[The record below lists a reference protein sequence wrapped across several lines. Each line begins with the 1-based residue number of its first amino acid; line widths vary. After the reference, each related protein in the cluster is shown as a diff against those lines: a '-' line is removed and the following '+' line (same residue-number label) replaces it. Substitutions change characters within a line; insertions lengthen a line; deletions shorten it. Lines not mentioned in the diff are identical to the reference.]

1 MQSLHFFPPAFLLLW
16 YYTKVN
22 EHLMR
27 VSRRFKGKKMKWGRQ
42 WCLLNLNKLPV
53 YSEEDKRL
61 STAEEQLRKGMEK
74 VIEFYIMGFFTWQ
87 CEYYWISP
95 ITIKITQKQNSV
107 KACYETLT
115 ISMEVSATKTAH
127 RNVSEKEY
135 SGIFFSIELNYGVMW
150 ILIRA
155 YRKKWKWELQ
165 KMSMQKGKDFTVTAG
180 TVNIKRWNI
189 CIIGNVLHT
198 ISLFNRLSL
207 ATSPQSLAYQVF
219 FGRGDIFTW
228 NMISY
233 CFTDC
238 RWELK
243 VSRFKLLNVGL
254 KTAFVWL
261 QKIAL
266 KWYCITSPSFRTF
279 LSSPQPKFISVP
291 CTLFI

>member
-1 MQSLHFFPPAFLLLW
+1 MQSLHFFPLH
-16 YYTKVN
+16 YYYYGITQRWMNISWECLEGSK
-22 EHLMR
+22 E
-27 VSRRFKGKKMKWGRQ
+27 KKRGRQ

-135 SGIFFSIELNYGVMW
+135 SGIFFFSIELNYGVMW

-155 YRKKWKWELQ
+155 YRRNENGNCEKCLCT
-165 KMSMQKGKDFTVTAG
+165 KGK
-180 TVNIKRWNI
+180 
-189 CIIGNVLHT
+189 
-198 ISLFNRLSL
+198 ISQPQL
-207 ATSPQSLAYQVF
+207 AQ
-219 FGRGDIFTW
+219 
-228 NMISY
+228 
-233 CFTDC
+233 
-238 RWELK
+238 
-243 VSRFKLLNVGL
+243 
-254 KTAFVWL
+254 
-261 QKIAL
+261 
-266 KWYCITSPSFRTF
+266 
-279 LSSPQPKFISVP
+279 
-291 CTLFI
+291 